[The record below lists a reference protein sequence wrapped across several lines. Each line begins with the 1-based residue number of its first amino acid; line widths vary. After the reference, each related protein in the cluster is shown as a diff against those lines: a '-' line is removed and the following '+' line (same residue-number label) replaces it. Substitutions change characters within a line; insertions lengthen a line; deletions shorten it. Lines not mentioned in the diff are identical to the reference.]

1 MVAWKCAHGMST
13 ERPRH
18 IPWLKHGSKSVR
30 ASCLCGLFSQSMYIY
45 IYICENAFEV
55 IAGQPCEPV
64 LFLQLAIDA
73 LGMFMLPPHCR
84 YA

>member
-1 MVAWKCAHGMST
+1 MAQKACALAAFVVCFHN
-13 ERPRH
+13 
-18 IPWLKHGSKSVR
+18 
-30 ASCLCGLFSQSMYIY
+30 LCIY